1 MTRRL
6 AAALT
11 LGLALAGSSAAPGRA
26 QRLAPPQLT
35 ITPLRVAAGSSQPV
49 FGYPLSGVSFPAAN
63 TGYAVGAYHSILKTT
78 DGGATWVRQDNP
90 LPTREP
96 GATNTDDPSGQALNA
111 VSFTDADHG
120 VAVAAIGSIVMT
132 ADGGATWTVKPTP
145 APSSVRTI
153 WPEGIAPSS
162 WDLKGVSFTDRDHGF
177 VVGHLGVILSTA
189 DGGSTWTYRGNPR
202 YGDLWDV
209 KFVDEFHGQI
219 VGRNT
224 GRPDAISY
232 TTIGTND
239 AGDSWQENK
248 AGKPGDTVSPINM
261 QGVTV
266 TAPMHAVAVGDSG
279 RIFVTFDE
287 GKTWRNRRSG
297 TNENLTDV
305 AFADR
310 RRGVTV
316 GGINFQGDL
325 RGVVLATND
334 GGESWT
340 PFPQPDTGYFTS
352 VTFASPSTAYAVGCN
367 DTRPG
372 ATIGACDAAAVKID
386 FPELD
391 ASIEEPV
398 SSGGS
403 PLPLSLLGAAGLVAG
418 AGLLLARRR

>member
-6 AAALT
+6 AAALA
-11 LGLALAGSSAAPGRA
+11 LGLTLAASSAMTGLA
-26 QRLAPPQLT
+26 QRLPPPQLT
-35 ITPLRVAAGSSQPV
+35 ITPLKVSAGASERV
-49 FGYPLSGVSFPAAN
+49 FGSTLFGVSFPDAG
-63 TGYAVGAYHSILKTT
+63 TGYAVGAYHSIFKTT
-78 DGGATWVRQDNP
+78 DGGTTWARQANP

-96 GATNTDDPSGQALNA
+96 KKGDTEDPSGQAFTAVSFTDRDHGVAVSAIGSILVTADGGASWTTRQTPAPASVGAIFPQNLPPSRWNFTG

-120 VAVAAIGSIVMT
+120 YVVGPLGLILST
-132 ADGGATWTVKPTP
+132 ADGGATWV
-145 APSSVRTI
+145 
-153 WPEGIAPSS
+153 
-162 WDLKGVSFTDRDHGF
+162 
-177 VVGHLGVILSTA
+177 
-189 DGGSTWTYRGNPR
+189 YRGDPR
-202 YGDLWDV
+202 YGDLQDV

-219 VGRNT
+219 VGRNS

-239 AGDSWQENK
+239 GGDSWQENL
-248 AGKPGDTVSPINM
+248 AGKPGDGASPLNM

-266 TAPMHAVAVGDSG
+266 TAPMHAVAVGDFG

-287 GKTWRNRRSG
+287 GKTWRNRRNG
-297 TNENLTDV
+297 TNEALTDV

-310 RRGVTV
+310 RRGVAV

-325 RGVVLATND
+325 RGVVLASND
-334 GGESWT
+334 GGENWT
-340 PFPQPDTGYFTS
+340 PFPQPDAGYFTS
-352 VTFASPSTAYAVGCN
+352 VTFASQSTAYAVGCT
-367 DTRPG
+367 DTVRDGDPV
-372 ATIGACDAAAVKID
+372 CDAAAVKID

-403 PLPLSLLGAAGLVAG
+403 RLPLFLLGAAVVIAG